1 MLSFAVDENFNMQI
15 VNGVLR
21 RLPDADILRVQDAGL
36 EGANDPTVLEWAAR
50 EGRVLLTHDVNT
62 LTAFAY
68 ERIAA
73 ALPMPGVFEVS
84 LRVPIKVVIDDILLL
99 AECSVEGEWEGQVSY
114 LPLK

>member
-21 RLPDADILRVQDAGL
+21 RLPEADILRVQDAGL
-36 EGANDPTVLEWAAR
+36 EGASHPTVLEWAAS

-73 ALPMPGVFEVS
+73 GLPMSGVFEVS
-84 LRVPIKVVIDDILLL
+84 LRIPIKVVIEDILLL
-99 AECSVEGEWEGQVSY
+99 AECSVKGEWEGKVTY

>member
-21 RLPDADILRVQDAGL
+21 RLPEADVLRVQDAGL
-36 EGANDPTVLEWAAR
+36 EGANDPTVLEWAAS
-50 EGRVLLTHDVNT
+50 EKRVLLTHDVNT
-62 LTAFAY
+62 LAALAY

-73 ALPMPGVFEVS
+73 GLQMPGVFEVS
-84 LRVPIKVVIDDILLL
+84 FRVPIKIAIEDILLL
-99 AECSVEGEWEGQVSY
+99 AECSVEGEWEGKVTY